1 MNKRISINTR
11 HTARSRFLSALTSL
25 ALLVSGIGVSTM
37 AFSASAATGGPTV
50 VLSSTSATTTNVS
63 PIPVTAVFSQPVW
76 PFATSSIS
84 VTNATVSNLSGTST
98 TYTFDVN
105 PIAQGAVSVVIPAD
119 ISSSTAPAFKGNQ
132 QSNTLNFSFDTN
144 APIISGVSVTPT
156 SSGATIV
163 WTTSQAARGNV
174 QYGTTTSYTASSTME
189 TGFTTGHTA
198 TLTGLSASTT
208 YHYQI
213 NASDQAG
220 NMATTSDA
228 TFVTSATTTP
238 VAVPVISNIGVS
250 GVSST
255 TAVITWDTD
264 TPANSQVT
272 YGTTSSY
279 GSSSVLDTTLG
290 TSHSVTLTGL
300 TNSTVYHFA
309 VVSANS
315 FGTTTSSDNTFVTA
329 VSGSAIPLMVTGID
343 SVSTI
348 ASANNTFADGWK
360 WVMHLTVPTS
370 ETAFRMKFGDFTG
383 SPSGTIPAAGNIRIS
398 SPQSS
403 NASTTSSGFISTGN
417 GYGDWLYLTGDAA
430 PTFSARQI
438 DVTIEVKIP
447 TNTSA
452 GTYSTTFGAQSVPSS
467 ATSTTP

>member
-1 MNKRISINTR
+1 MNKRINIKTR
-11 HTARSRFLSALTSL
+11 HTARSRFLSALTAL
-25 ALLVSGIGVSTM
+25 ALLVSGVGVSTM

-50 VLSSTSATTTNVS
+50 VLSSTSATATNS
-63 PIPVTAVFSQPVW
+63 ASIPVTATFSESVGA
-76 PFATSSIS
+76 FATSSIN
-84 VTNATVSNLSGTST
+84 VTNATVSNLTGSST
-98 TYTFDVN
+98 VFTFDLN
-105 PIAQGAVSVVIPAD
+105 PIAQGALSVTIPAD
-119 ISSSTAPAFKGNQ
+119 AAASTASSTGNQ
-132 QSNTLNFSFDTN
+132 VSNTLNFSYDTN
-144 APIISGVSVTPT
+144 APVISGVSVTPT

-163 WTTSQAARGNV
+163 WTTSQAAEGNV
-174 QYGTTTSYTASSTME
+174 QYGTTSSYSASSTME
-189 TGFTTGHTA
+189 TSFSTSHSA
-198 TLTGLSASTT
+198 TLTGLAASTT

-228 TFVTSATTTP
+228 TFVTLATTTP
-238 VAVPVISNIGVS
+238 LAAPVISNIGVS

-264 TPANSQVT
+264 TSANSQVT
-272 YGTTSSY
+272 YGTSSSY

-309 VVSANS
+309 VVSANG

-329 VSGSAIPLMVTGID
+329 VSGSVIPLMVTGID

-348 ASANNTFADGWK
+348 ASANNSFADGWK
-360 WVMHLTVPTS
+360 WVMHLTVPAG
-370 ETAFRMKFGDFTG
+370 ENAFRMKFGDFAG

-417 GYGDWLYLTGDAA
+417 GYGDWMYLTGDAA

-447 TNTSA
+447 TSTSA
-452 GTYSTTFGAQSVPSS
+452 GTYSTTFGAQAVPST